1 MNTIQL
7 TKIMHNMYADS
18 IGMKRKPLP
27 QADDAVQNFLIQL
40 YNTTELDWEEIKSLW
55 WEYLTEGKMSIPSAM
70 ESARKRGAL

>member
-7 TKIMHNMYADS
+7 TKIMHNMYADA

-55 WEYLTEGKMSIPSAM
+55 WEYLTKGKLDIPEALRNT
-70 ESARKRGAL
+70 RKRGAL